1 MTSAPDRYHALDAL
15 RGFAMLLGV
24 LLHAAIPYVTI
35 SVPFWPV
42 QDSRGHPAFD
52 LFLFAVHDFRMQVF
66 FLLAGFFGALLYAR
80 YGLGRTAWHR
90 FKRIALPLV
99 LGMATVQPATQAAL
113 IYAAASAYRDNPD
126 GAAATTVFSPV
137 IDAGGTPADAVVHHF
152 VSGRFLD
159 LLVPAHLW
167 FLWYLVILLRDCL
180 AAGVGRRPPARP
192 RRGPRLRPV
201 RPPDDP
207 VAAGA
212 GRYWQPPRGCFCCR

>member
-1 MTSAPDRYHALDAL
+1 M
-15 RGFAMLLGV
+15 FLGV

-42 QDSRGHPAFD
+42 QDARGHPAFD

-113 IYAAASAYRDNPD
+113 IYAAASAYRDNPESAGRRD
-126 GAAATTVFSPV
+126 GVLAGHRRRRRRRPTRWSITSS
-137 IDAGGTPADAVVHHF
+137 AGGSWTSWFPPTCGS
-152 VSGRFLD
+152 SGT
-159 LLVPAHLW
+159 W
-167 FLWYLVILLRDCL
+167 
-180 AAGVGRRPPARP
+180 
-192 RRGPRLRPV
+192 
-201 RPPDDP
+201 
-207 VAAGA
+207 
-212 GRYWQPPRGCFCCR
+212 